1 MANDYVII
9 TDSGSDLSKELSEE
23 IGVRIVPLSYSLD
36 GGDPLPGDKVD
47 LKEFYAALRNGSTA
61 TTSAANLDD
70 FTQIFTEYAKQN
82 IDVLYIGFS
91 SGLSSTSSTGRLAAS
106 EVSEE
111 YPDVKLY
118 AVDTLCASLGQG
130 MMVYLAAQMKKEGKS
145 IEEVRDWVEEN
156 KLNLCHHFTVND
168 LFFLKRGGR
177 VSAATAVV
185 GSMLSIK
192 PLLHVDDEG
201 HLISIGKARGRKA
214 SIDGLFKAMEN
225 TAIAPETQTVFIS
238 HGDCED
244 EAMILADMIREKL
257 GPVDVKLGCIGP
269 VIGAHSGPGTIAL
282 FFLGNKR

>member
-1 MANDYVII
+1 MANEYVII
-9 TDSGSDLSKELSEE
+9 TDSGSDLSKELAEE
-23 IGVRIVPLSYSLD
+23 LGVRIVPLSYSLD
-36 GGDPLPGDKVD
+36 GGEPIPGDKVD
-47 LKEFYAALRNGSTA
+47 LKAFYEALRNGSTA
-61 TTSAANLDD
+61 TTSAANLED
-70 FTQIFTEYAKQN
+70 FTEVFTEYAKQS
-82 IDVLYIGFS
+82 IDVLYLGFS

-111 YPDVKLY
+111 YPNVKLI
-118 AVDTLCASLGQG
+118 AVDTLCASLGEG
-130 MMVYLAAQMKKEGKS
+130 LIVYLAAQLKKEGKT

-185 GSMLSIK
+185 GSMLAIK

-201 HLISIGKARGRKA
+201 HLISIGKARGRKG
-214 SIDGLFKAMEN
+214 SIEGLLKACEE
-225 TAIAPETQTVFIS
+225 TAIDPANQTMFIS

-244 EAMILADMIREKL
+244 EAQLLADMVREKL
-257 GPVDVKLGCIGP
+257 GPIDIKLGCIGP

>member
-9 TDSGSDLSKELSEE
+9 TDSGSDLSMELAAE
-23 IGVRIVPLSYSLD
+23 IGVRVVPLSYSLD
-36 GGDPLPGDKVD
+36 GGEPLPGDKVD

-61 TTSAANLDD
+61 TTSAANLED
-70 FTQIFTEYAKQN
+70 FTEIFTEYAKQN
-82 IDVLYIGFS
+82 IDVLYLGFS
-91 SGLSSTSSTGRLAAS
+91 SGLSSTSSTGRLACS

-118 AVDTLCASLGQG
+118 PVDTLCASLGQG
-130 MMVYLAAQMKKEGKS
+130 MIVYMAAQMKKKGKT
-145 IEEVRDWVEEN
+145 IDEVRDWVEEN

-185 GSMLSIK
+185 GSMLAIK

-214 SIDGLFKAMEN
+214 SIDGLFKAMEE

-257 GPVDVKLGCIGP
+257 GPVDIKLGCIGP